1 MKQEGENSWG
11 CTGCTACMNICSSK
25 AINMR
30 KSKEGFFEAYVD
42 EQKCSEC
49 GECVQVCHSLQKDV
63 VLNSKR
69 PLYYAAF
76 SKDIDNIL
84 QSSSGG
90 IFNELSKS
98 VLAMKGAIYGA
109 VQKSVFE
116 VVHQRGESLEKVEL
130 FRRSKYLESALGNC
144 YMDVKKDLEDG
155 KEVLFSGVA
164 CQIAGLYC
172 FLQNQYKNLYT
183 CEVVCH
189 GIPSYLAYEKYLLE
203 KGEKIGAPADGIN
216 FRDKR
221 FGWKDNALFEHFEN
235 GKEDV
240 LYSNIHPLHSLYLK
254 GINMRSNC
262 GSCRYSQVP
271 RIADIT
277 LADFWKYEGELLER
291 NANRVNHL
299 KNF

>member
-1 MKQEGENSWG
+1 MNISRSMKQEGENSWG

-130 FRRSKYLESALGNC
+130 FRRSKYRRRKA
-144 YMDVKKDLEDG
+144 
-155 KEVLFSGVA
+155 
-164 CQIAGLYC
+164 
-172 FLQNQYKNLYT
+172 
-183 CEVVCH
+183 
-189 GIPSYLAYEKYLLE
+189 
-203 KGEKIGAPADGIN
+203 
-216 FRDKR
+216 
-221 FGWKDNALFEHFEN
+221 
-235 GKEDV
+235 
-240 LYSNIHPLHSLYLK
+240 
-254 GINMRSNC
+254 
-262 GSCRYSQVP
+262 
-271 RIADIT
+271 
-277 LADFWKYEGELLER
+277 
-291 NANRVNHL
+291 
-299 KNF
+299 